1 MDVSSAELFVVRAF
15 LIASCKRFAASF
27 ARSFP
32 SGSARPARAR
42 ERSDY
47 LLVVYQLDRGE
58 DGFPFYL
65 RLIPQGANA
74 NELVADVGDEEI
86 EIAVAADQ
94 GINVPAGGAV
104 SVTAPAQ
111 VFGQG
116 AAPGFTFEFWN
127 ADAAKYITPTATFS
141 APTDNSDFSAS
152 AWYFEDVG
160 GPAPLVTT
168 YAFSLNKNQ
177 VLAGKTP
184 IASVTPAAAWTGPPS
199 TTVPTT
205 TSAVAI
211 TAATVIG
218 GFGRFASW
226 IQVGKGTIAGRTLNV
241 PLMGGSQAIA
251 FYGVPVPDPCAALRS
266 ELSNLSPAD
275 FPTIQDFEAAL
286 RKLTQQV
293 ISCEQAYGELP

>member
-1 MDVSSAELFVVRAF
+1 MNRRTTLALTIVSLLCLAIALPAGNALGSTMTLSFLVFPAGTPVPNTPSAT
-15 LIASCKRFAASF
+15 
-27 ARSFP
+27 
-32 SGSARPARAR
+32 
-42 ERSDY
+42 
-47 LLVVYQLDRGE
+47 
-58 DGFPFYL
+58 
-65 RLIPQGANA
+65 
-74 NELVADVGDEEI
+74 
-86 EIAVAADQ
+86 
-94 GINVPAGGAV
+94 INVPAGGAV

-111 VFGQG
+111 VFCQG

-241 PLMGGSQAIA
+241 PLMEGSQAIA